1 MLSVLI
7 LSAGNSTRMGGG
19 NKQLLLIDN
28 VPVVVRSVNAFKG
41 IPEVSEIF
49 VAVKKE
55 DKDIFD
61 KLFIEDKD
69 VKVIAT
75 GGETRQSTVKQSLE
89 YISDKSDYIAIHDGA
104 RPLVRKEDILNT
116 IKACKEVGGAVLG
129 AMVKDT
135 VKIIENSL
143 IKETPDRSTLF
154 CAQTPQIF
162 NLKEYKKAF
171 DYAEKLKL
179 DFTDDSQLFE
189 KTGRKVASVIG
200 HYDNIKITTPEDVL
214 IAEALFKGETNMIR
228 IGQGYDVHRLIE
240 GRKLILG
247 GVTIPY
253 EKGLLG
259 HSDADVLTHAIMD
272 ALLGA
277 LALGDIG
284 AHFPDTDPAYKGANS
299 MELLKKVVLI
309 IKDKGYIVGN
319 LDCTVAAQAPKLKPY
334 ILEMRKNLADVM
346 GVDVS
351 SVSVKATTEEGM
363 GITGNGEGMTATAV
377 CVLSK

>member
-228 IGQGYDVHRLIE
+228 IGQGYDVHKLIE

>member
-75 GGETRQSTVKQSLE
+75 GGETRQRTVKQSLE

>member
-154 CAQTPQIF
+154 CAQTPQMF

-334 ILEMRKNLADVM
+334 ILEMRKNLAEVM